1 MTSRESMQ
9 VVVSFDQINTQ
20 FASVMARAASGKERF
35 VVKQDDEAVV
45 IVSKQEFDE
54 LLRIREQQEKD
65 TQNRLKRFQ
74 QLAREIGTDFEKR
87 GLTEEEVMEQLDKTR
102 QHLFEERY
110 GRPSTNP

>member
-1 MTSRESMQ
+1 MQ
-9 VVVSFDQINTQ
+9 VVVSLDQINTQ

-54 LLRIREQQEKD
+54 LLRIREQQKRD

-74 QLAREIGTDFEKR
+74 QAARAIGEELERR
-87 GLTEEEVMEQLDKTR
+87 GISEEDLLNTLDDSKKVVY
-102 QHLFEERY
+102 QRY
-110 GRPSTNP
+110 YGNPQE